1 MFGRNKMIIGNFSS
15 SELLFYGGIAL
26 MAVTIIIGAAV
37 FVILR
42 ISGKRLKTRLEA
54 EYGKKRH

>member
-1 MFGRNKMIIGNFSS
+1 MTIGNLNG

-26 MAVTIIIGAAV
+26 MTAAV
-37 FVILR
+37 AFGIAVFLLLR

>member
-1 MFGRNKMIIGNFSS
+1 MTISNFGG

-26 MAVTIIIGAAV
+26 MTVTAAV
-37 FVILR
+37 GAVAAIFLR